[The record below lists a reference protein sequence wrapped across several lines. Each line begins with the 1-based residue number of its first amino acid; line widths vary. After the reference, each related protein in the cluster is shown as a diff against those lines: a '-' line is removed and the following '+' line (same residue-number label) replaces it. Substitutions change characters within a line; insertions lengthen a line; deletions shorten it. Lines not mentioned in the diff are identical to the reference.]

1 MNLTNPELISRYDLL
16 CKASQPNSS
25 MDVQLQQELQKLES
39 LIKRDLIALTRQG
52 CPDNITDI
60 LRSFEHELIH
70 FRQFCEFPQLAT
82 KSVIGIGGGFSAGKS
97 SFINKLI
104 GKKCLAVEV
113 DPTTSMPAYV
123 LHGVE
128 ESIKAINMHDCAIDL
143 TQEQLS
149 TLTHEEKELYGS
161 QVGLLLKVAFISTPE
176 FRWNNLA
183 ILDTPGYSKPE
194 DSNWNERTDE
204 NLARYQLNTAD
215 YILWAVPADNGT
227 ISEQDITFLSSLNRD
242 IPKLVVLTK
251 ADKKPIEDIENIT
264 ALIKTTLDNRGITIS
279 DVVPFSRRSKSEF
292 SLDKIIN
299 QFEIWN
305 KEPKPLQFA
314 KNFRKQFTSFKN
326 FIAESKKNTL
336 VCLNYANKIL
346 ALSEDAQITE
356 SANSF
361 LVKEKQELALQTELL
376 DSLNQLTDQFFSQ
389 LKLSGDIAGIELTTT
404 EQQEF
409 AEQYS
414 NQLIEM
420 LKKQIAVRF
429 GVTDLEQTYPTKSL
443 DFLLFTESGDE
454 LSLNKHLEC
463 INHLNEQDKELF
475 LEILVTVIS
484 SGIQLTPPQ
493 QVFVKHLFGLTNT
506 ASSLNELN
514 IDINES
520 KLEGFISQLKINQG
534 LLESFIGLSLAASWF
549 KGAWF
554 ESKIFESCQYLT
566 LAVIH
571 GIKEF
576 TEKDFE
582 LAWQFIISSPAFAE
596 ESQMKLV
603 KSHSWTIRQLLAI
616 NPATTL
622 KVQSIL
628 AKDEDLKIKQLLA
641 GSKSVSIEIQ
651 DILAKDD
658 AVLSTL
664 AKNPVLS
671 MEIQHQLMNCENPPV
686 YALVENS
693 SLTDTNQKIIYEYN
707 DGRYRSTLATNLS
720 LIPELQ
726 ELLANDE
733 DKWTRRNLAE
743 NLSLTLN
750 AQQILVDD
758 SEECIRRCLA
768 KNPSIHLSI
777 QSKLAQDH
785 EEYVRQELAE
795 NIALEISVQN
805 ILADDP
811 EKSVRRYL
819 AANLSIQPSVQQTVA
834 KDSEDYVRC
843 ALAENK
849 LLTFDAQ
856 TLLSQDN
863 SDSVRSSLAE
873 NESLN
878 CQIQYIL
885 LQDESWRVKK
895 YLANNLVVNA
905 NVYQVLS
912 ADEDLDVRAALAK
925 NPLISADI
933 QLCLAND
940 SESRVRECL
949 AENTSIIE
957 SVQHILANDKDS
969 LVLAELYNNKS
980 LNSNIKK
987 QLKKIAFD
995 KQHTQEEA
1003 LLYSQIHLQCQH
1015 PIPSNIQKII
1025 LDNNSWQSVKLLAMN
1040 PSLTIDYQSLL
1051 AKKREE
1057 WSEEWDWS
1065 TLEQVAKNPSL
1076 APEIQ
1081 RFLASLNDEGW
1092 MGVSANDMHAALA
1105 ENPSI
1110 IIDVQTQLFSY
1121 GKMLNPVRE
1130 HLARNP
1136 SIALETQRILLKEA
1150 SLFDSTHEYLAKN
1163 PSIALEIQQ
1172 ELAKKSWT
1180 NDVREHLALNPSI
1193 TSEIQQMLLETE
1205 EWDDESEKIKIAL
1218 AKNSSIA
1225 LGIQEQLIAT
1235 CSYEV
1240 RKVLAK
1246 NPSVNLDFV
1255 EIMAPHL
1262 GVLESTQEALNV

>member
-1 MNLTNPELISRYDLL
+1 MSLTNEELQSRYDLL

-25 MDVQLQQELQKLES
+25 MDVELQQELLKLKL
-39 LIKRDLIALTRQG
+39 LIKNELVALTRQG

-60 LRSFEHELIH
+60 LRSFDHELIR

-123 LHGVE
+123 LKGAE

-161 QVGLLLKVAFISTPE
+161 QVGLLLKAAFITTPE

-204 NLARYQLNTAD
+204 NLARDQLNTAD

-227 ISEQDITFLSSLNRD
+227 ISEQDITFLSSLHRD

-251 ADKKPIEDIENIT
+251 ADKKPIEDIKNIT

-299 QFEIWN
+299 QFEIWS

-326 FIAESKKNTL
+326 FIAESKQNTL
-336 VCLNYANKIL
+336 LCLNYANRIL

-361 LVKEKQELALQTELL
+361 LVKEKQELVLQTELL
-376 DSLNQLTDQFFSQ
+376 DSFNQLTDQFFLQ
-389 LKLSGDIAGIELTTT
+389 LKLSGDIAGIDLTTT

-414 NQLIEM
+414 NQLIDI
-420 LKKQIAVRF
+420 LKKQITVRF
-429 GVTDLEQTYPTKSL
+429 GVTNLEQTYPKQSL
-443 DFLLFTESGDE
+443 DFLLFTEGGDE
-454 LSLNKHLEC
+454 LSLNKHIEC
-463 INHLNEQDKELF
+463 IKNLSEQDKELF
-475 LEILVTVIS
+475 LEILVAVIS

-493 QVFVKHLFGLTNT
+493 RVFVKHLFRLINT

-514 IDINES
+514 LDLNES
-520 KLEGFISQLKINQG
+520 KLEKFISQVKINQG
-534 LLESFIGLSLAASWF
+534 LLESFIGLSLAGSWF

-554 ESKIFESCQYLT
+554 ESKVFESCQYLT
-566 LAVIH
+566 LAVT
-571 GIKEF
+571 KEVKKF
-576 TEKDFE
+576 TEKDFD
-582 LAWQFIISSPAFAE
+582 LAWQFIISSTALAKE
-596 ESQMKLV
+596 AQTKLV
-603 KSHSWTIRQLLAI
+603 KSHSWTIRELLAI
-616 NPATTL
+616 NPAVTL
-622 KVQSIL
+622 EVQTIL
-628 AKDEDLKIKQLLA
+628 AKDEDLKIRQLLA
-641 GSKSVSIEIQ
+641 ASKSVNIEIQ
-651 DILAKDD
+651 GILAKDD
-658 AVLSTL
+658 AVLTTL

-671 MEIQHQLMNCENPPV
+671 IEIQHQLMNCEKPPF
-686 YALVENS
+686 YALAENS

-707 DGRYRSTLATNLS
+707 DGSYRSTLATNLS

-733 DKWTRRNLAE
+733 DKYTRINLAE
-743 NLSLTLN
+743 NLSLKLN

-758 SEECIRRCLA
+758 SEENNRRYLA
-768 KNPSIHLSI
+768 RNPSIHLSI

-785 EEYVRQELAE
+785 NEYVRQVLAE

-811 EKSVRRYL
+811 DKSVRRYL
-819 AANLSIQPSVQQTVA
+819 AENLSIQPSVQQTLV
-834 KDSEDYVRC
+834 KDSEDNVRC

-878 CQIQYIL
+878 HQIQYIL
-885 LQDESWRVKK
+885 LQDESCLVKQ
-895 YLANNLVVNA
+895 YLAKNLVVNA
-905 NVYQVLS
+905 NIYQILS
-912 ADEDLDVRAALAK
+912 ADENLDVRAALAK
-925 NPLISADI
+925 NPLINSDI

-940 SESRVRECL
+940 SESRVREYL
-949 AENTSIIE
+949 AENGSIIE
-957 SVQHILANDKDS
+957 SVQYILANDKDS

-987 QLKKIAFD
+987 QLKKNVFD

-1003 LLYSQIHLQCQH
+1003 LLYSQIHLQHQH

-1025 LDNNSWQSVKLLAMN
+1025 LDNDSWQSVKLLAMN
-1040 PSLTIDYQSLL
+1040 PSLTINYQNLL

-1057 WSEEWDWS
+1057 WSEDWDWS
-1065 TLEQVAKNPSL
+1065 TLEQLAKNPSL

-1081 RFLASLNDEGW
+1081 RFLASLNNEDW
-1092 MGVSANDMHAALA
+1092 MSANDMHAALA

-1110 IIDVQTQLFSY
+1110 TIDVQTQLFSY
-1121 GKMLNPVRE
+1121 GGTFNPVRE
-1130 HLARNP
+1130 HLAKNL
-1136 SIALETQRILLKEA
+1136 SIALETQRILLKED
-1150 SLFDSTHEYLAKN
+1150 SIFDSVHEYLAKN
-1163 PSIALEIQQ
+1163 QSIALEIQQ
-1172 ELAKKSWT
+1172 ELAKASWL
-1180 NDVREHLALNPSI
+1180 NDRREHLALNPSI
-1193 TSEIQQMLLETE
+1193 TSEIQQMLLETG

-1235 CSYEV
+1235 GSYDV

-1246 NPSVNLDFV
+1246 NPSVNFDFV

-1262 GVLESTQEALNV
+1262 GVLESTQEALKV